1 MQDGCNVTKEF
12 QFVIT
17 ILLQENVRLHNLHA
31 CHVESGLATTP
42 DVAPSS
48 AFGTRFGSFISPVSC
63 FTSVSKL
70 ILWKGCLF
78 LSFSSLVRFRWAPF
92 QGCHFKQVSSSIQRI
107 SPISLQM
114 RHGYGTRGHYL
125 GYSPQ
130 NRCRDLLPA
139 SILGSFPR
147 WTLDLPYNNTP
158 LGSYMVDAT
167 ERYWGSIW
175 FTWF

>member
-1 MQDGCNVTKEF
+1 MFDCTISMRAMLNLVWPPHPTSPLPQFLGQDLVHLYPCVMFYQCLKIDF
-12 QFVIT
+12 MK
-17 ILLQENVRLHNLHA
+17 
-31 CHVESGLATTP
+31 GLPLPKSFKP
-42 DVAPSS
+42 DL
-48 AFGTRFGSFISPVSC
+48 ISM
-63 FTSVSKL
+63 
-70 ILWKGCLF
+70 
-78 LSFSSLVRFRWAPF
+78 SSL
-92 QGCHFKQVSSSIQRI
+92 QGCHVMSKINYLKSHLNLDGLLILLSSSIQRI

-158 LGSYMVDAT
+158 LGSYVVDAT
-167 ERYWGSIW
+167 ERYWGSMW
-175 FTWF
+175 FT